1 MDIFKKHFFVT
12 VITLAVVAI
21 GGTASGQQTLSLKQA
36 LQTAVSNYGTIR
48 AKADYAAASKA
59 TVVQAKRDYLPN
71 LNLSAQTD
79 YGTANGQNGPL
90 YGLGGLAVASSGPP
104 LAAQNWNAAFGAL
117 YLTNVNWDFF
127 AFGRAREKVHTAMA
141 VADRDD
147 KDWQQEIFQ
156 QEVKVAGAY
165 LNLLA
170 AKRLT
175 ASYQKNLNRADT
187 FLHVVVARALNELN
201 PGVDSSQANAEV
213 SSARIT
219 LTRALDAEQEQANQL
234 AQLLGVPAQDFI
246 VDTFFIAKLP
256 ASLREA
262 VDAIAG
268 GSVAGGLATTGSAIG
283 QPVSDS
289 VIRQHPLLQWYKSRI
304 TVSDQLANYDRT
316 FNYPTFS
323 LFGVAQ
329 TRGSGFSSSYT
340 GNDAGVN
347 HNFYDGIQPARGNY
361 LIGVGLTWNLTQPL
375 RVSQQVKSQRLISKG
390 LQEEYNLANQELTA
404 QLALSATK
412 IGNALANYRE
422 APVQVKAASDAYLQ
436 KSVLYENGLTT
447 LVDVTQALYALVRAE
462 TDRDIAYNNVWQ
474 ALLLKA
480 AATGD
485 FTIFSNNL

>member
-1 MDIFKKHFFVT
+1 MDIFKKYLPVT
-12 VITLAVVAI
+12 VFVLVAVAI
-21 GGTASGQQTLSLKQA
+21 GGKASGQQVLSLKQA

-48 AKADYAAASKA
+48 AKADYAAASR
-59 TVVQAKRDYLPN
+59 TTIVQAKRDYLPN

-104 LAAQNWNAAFGAL
+104 LASQNWNAAFGAL

-127 AFGRAREKVHTAMA
+127 AFGRSKEKIHTATA
-141 VADRDD
+141 IANRDE

-187 FLHVVVARALNELN
+187 FRHVVVTRALNQLN

-213 SSARIT
+213 SSARII
-219 LTRALDAEQEQANQL
+219 LTRALDAEQEQANVL
-234 AQLLGVPAQDFI
+234 ARLLGVPAQDFV
-246 VDTFFIAKLP
+246 VDTFFIARLP
-256 ASLREA
+256 ASMQAPLGPA
-262 VDAIAG
+262 MGQQQPDT
-268 GSVAGGLATTGSAIG
+268 SIG
-283 QPVSDS
+283 QHPSDS
-289 VIRQHPLLQWYKSRI
+289 AVIGQHPLLLWYKSRI
-304 TVSDQLANYDRT
+304 TVSDQLAKYDKT
-316 FNYPTFS
+316 FSYPTFS

-329 TRGSGFSSSYT
+329 TRGSGFGSSYT
-340 GNDAGVN
+340 GDASTVN
-347 HNFYDGIQPARGNY
+347 HNLYDGIQPARGNY
-361 LIGVGLTWNLTQPL
+361 LIGVGVTWNLTQPL
-375 RVSQQVKSQRLISKG
+375 RVSQQVKSQQLISMG
-390 LQEEYNLANQELTA
+390 LQEEYNLASQELTA
-404 QLALSATK
+404 QLQLSATK
-412 IGNALANYRE
+412 IHNALDNYRE

-436 KSVLYENGLTT
+436 KSVLYQNGLTN